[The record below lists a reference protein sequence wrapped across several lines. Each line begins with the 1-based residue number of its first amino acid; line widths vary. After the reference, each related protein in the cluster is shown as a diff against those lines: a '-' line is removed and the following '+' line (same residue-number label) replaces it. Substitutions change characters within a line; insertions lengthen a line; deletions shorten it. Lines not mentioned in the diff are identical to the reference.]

1 MHKAESIGSGEI
13 AVWDSRGSIREFRR
27 GEILAPESLRFN
39 GVLATN

>member
-27 GEILAPESLRFN
+27 GEILASDSSR
-39 GVLATN
+39 